1 MFAKLHIV
9 TGGLLGLSSVLLG
22 AFGAHG
28 LRNLVSAASISSW
41 QTGVSYQMFHAL
53 ALLFIGLWLRQGG
66 AKLLNWAAILFS
78 LGILTFSGSIYLLV
92 LFQVSW
98 IGPITPLGGLLLIAG
113 WLCLCLAALKLDETT
128 DAARQDS
135 RDRR

>member
-1 MFAKLHIV
+1 MV
-9 TGGLLGLSSVLLG
+9 
-22 AFGAHG
+22 
-28 LRNLVSAASISSW
+28 
-41 QTGVSYQMFHAL
+41 HAL
-53 ALLFIGLWLRQGG
+53 ALLIIGLWLRQGG
-66 AKLLNWAAILFS
+66 GKLLNWAAILFS
-78 LGILTFSGSIYLLV
+78 LGVLTFSGSIYVLV

-128 DAARQDS
+128 DAARQES

>member
-1 MFAKLHIV
+1 MFAKLHMV

-53 ALLFIGLWLRQGG
+53 AILIIGLWLRQGG
-66 AKLLNWAAILFS
+66 AKLLNWAAILFC
-78 LGILTFSGSIYLLV
+78 LGVLTFSGSIYLLV
-92 LFQVSW
+92 LFQISW

-128 DAARQDS
+128 DAARQKP

>member
-53 ALLFIGLWLRQGG
+53 ALLIIGLWLRQGG

-78 LGILTFSGSIYLLV
+78 LGVLTFSGSIYLLV

-128 DAARQDS
+128 VAARQE
-135 RDRR
+135 

>member
-1 MFAKLHIV
+1 MFAKLHMV

-53 ALLFIGLWLRQGG
+53 ALLIIGLWLRQGG
-66 AKLLNWAAILFS
+66 AKLLNWAAILFC
-78 LGILTFSGSIYLLV
+78 LGVLTFSGSIYLLV
-92 LFQVSW
+92 LFQISW

-128 DAARQDS
+128 DAARQKS

>member
-53 ALLFIGLWLRQGG
+53 ALLIIGLWLRQGG

-78 LGILTFSGSIYLLV
+78 LGVLTFSGSIYLLV